1 MAFSLHT
8 VKTDGQCALKEGV
21 AVEAFVIV
29 VGQLIFVTLVY
40 CVAYR
45 IGYKSAHD
53 KAITIV
59 QQCSGPVNELLDRLH
74 ATEDEVVEEE
84 EGKEY

>member
-1 MAFSLHT
+1 
-8 VKTDGQCALKEGV
+8 
-21 AVEAFVIV
+21 VEAFVIV
-29 VGQLIFVTLVY
+29 GGQLIFVTVVY

-53 KAITIV
+53 KAINIV

-84 EGKEY
+84 GKEY